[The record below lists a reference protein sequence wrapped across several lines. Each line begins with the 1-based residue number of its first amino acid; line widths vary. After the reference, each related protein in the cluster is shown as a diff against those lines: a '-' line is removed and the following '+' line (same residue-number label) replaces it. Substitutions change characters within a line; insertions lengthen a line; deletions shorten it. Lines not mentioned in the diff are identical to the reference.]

1 MGTLGQLAVFLVFG
15 ALAISWILI
24 FSLIAALVA
33 KIRDVDVPLGAMYG
47 AVLGPIGFIA
57 VIALPKRLM
66 TPSVAS
72 GRISIFSQTPIS
84 SDIEDPFS

>member
-1 MGTLGQLAVFLVFG
+1 MGTLGQLAVFFVFVS
-15 ALAISWILI
+15 LAISWLLI
-24 FSLIAALVA
+24 FSLLSALVA

-66 TPSVAS
+66 TPSMAS
-72 GRISIFSQTPIS
+72 GRISRFSQTPIL
-84 SDIEDPFS
+84 SDSEDPFF